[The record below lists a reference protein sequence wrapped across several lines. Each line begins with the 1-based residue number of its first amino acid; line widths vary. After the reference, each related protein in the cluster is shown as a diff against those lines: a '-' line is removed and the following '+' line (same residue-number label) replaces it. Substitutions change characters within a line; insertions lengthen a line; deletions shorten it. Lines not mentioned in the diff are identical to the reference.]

1 LPRFDSVQRKNNVV
15 AKLKGLGRGLD
26 ALLMPEPAKLNSPA
40 SSGIA
45 SMKLSDLQA
54 GKYQPR
60 KRFED
65 ASLSELAASIKAQGI
80 MQPIVVRKTAGPLG
94 ASSGKCEIIAGE
106 RRFRAAQ
113 LAGLTE
119 VPVIVK
125 EVDDKTAL
133 TLALIENLQRQDLN
147 AIEEALGLQRL
158 ISEFK
163 FTHEQAAEAVG
174 KSRSAVTNLLRLLDL
189 AQPVQDRVVAG
200 ALEMGHARALASL
213 AADKQIMF
221 AEKIAINAMSV
232 RATEAMVKDELDA
245 KSSPD
250 VKASA
255 SKTAGA
261 AKGKRIAPEDAVR
274 DGDLDRLETDL
285 ADALGTYV
293 QIVHTKEGKGELV
306 VRYASLDQL
315 DGILAK
321 LRKQ

>member
-1 LPRFDSVQRKNNVV
+1 M
-15 AKLKGLGRGLD
+15 ATKLKGLGRGLD
-26 ALLMPEPAKLNSPA
+26 ALLMPEPAKVNATLAANAGGLS
-40 SSGIA
+40 
-45 SMKLSDLQA
+45 SMKITDLQA

-80 MQPIVVRKTAGPLG
+80 MQPIVVRKTA
-94 ASSGKCEIIAGE
+94 SGKSEIIAGE

-147 AIEEALGLQRL
+147 AIEEAIGLQRL

-200 ALEMGHARALASL
+200 TLEMGHARALASL
-213 AADKQIMF
+213 PRDKQVML
-221 AEKIAINAMSV
+221 AEKIAINEMSV
-232 RATEAMVKDELDA
+232 RATEAMVKDEFDA

-261 AKGKRIAPEDAVR
+261 AKGKRIAPENAVR

>member
-1 LPRFDSVQRKNNVV
+1 
-15 AKLKGLGRGLD
+15 
-26 ALLMPEPAKLNSPA
+26 
-40 SSGIA
+40 
-45 SMKLSDLQA
+45 
-54 GKYQPR
+54 
-60 KRFED
+60 
-65 ASLSELAASIKAQGI
+65 
-80 MQPIVVRKTAGPLG
+80 
-94 ASSGKCEIIAGE
+94 
-106 RRFRAAQ
+106 
-113 LAGLTE
+113 

-147 AIEEALGLQRL
+147 AIEEAIGLQRL

-200 ALEMGHARALASL
+200 TLEMGHARALASL
-213 AADKQIMF
+213 PRDKQVML
-221 AEKIAINAMSV
+221 AEKIAINEMSV
-232 RATEAMVKDELDA
+232 RATEAMVKDEFDA

-261 AKGKRIAPEDAVR
+261 AKGKRIAPENAVR